1 MITVK
6 NSATFH
12 SSHKKN
18 YFGKMCKSVGYSD
31 LKRENFSEEIVCY
44 NKWNE
49 NVFVLGA
56 NLRATNVIHG
66 FLKITFR
73 N

>member
-44 NKWNE
+44 NKWNKTKMCL
-49 NVFVLGA
+49 FWVLICGLQMLSMA
-56 NLRATNVIHG
+56 
-66 FLKITFR
+66 F
-73 N
+73 